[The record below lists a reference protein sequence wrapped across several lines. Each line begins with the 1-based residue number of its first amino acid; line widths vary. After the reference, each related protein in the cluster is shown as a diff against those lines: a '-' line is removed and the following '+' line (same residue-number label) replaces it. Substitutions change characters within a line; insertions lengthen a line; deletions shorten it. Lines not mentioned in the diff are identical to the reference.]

1 MKTRI
6 ILENWTKL
14 DSPEYRQVVELQH
27 IPRIGERITFE
38 KEDTNGNYEYN
49 LYVIDI
55 VNQFIDGYHNI
66 IIIISNDLD
75 SVNSFHYHED

>member
-14 DSPEYRQVVELQH
+14 NTPEYHQLVELQH
-27 IPRIGERITFE
+27 LPRIGERITFE
-38 KEDTNGNYEYN
+38 KEDSNGEYEDN

-55 VNQFIDGYHNI
+55 VNQFLDGYHNI
-66 IIIISNDLD
+66 IIIISSDLN
-75 SVNSFHYHED
+75 SVNNFHYRED